1 MPIEV
6 DTAPLS
12 EAIIAR
18 ELATGANAS
27 SGTHAQHCANCGAAV
42 DKAYCP
48 ECGQNTHTHHSLL
61 HLVEELLHG
70 LLHFDTKA
78 WRTIPALMWRP
89 GELTRNYIDGQR
101 TRFVSPLAL
110 FLFLI
115 FLMFFV
121 FGFTSSSTDSQP
133 LVKQIN
139 SELNVSLT
147 DQRKSLKES
156 ETLLTSLAPDS
167 PQRVA
172 TEKKI
177 AKDKAEI
184 AGMEKILGSTK
195 NDRLNIPSPLTDNSP
210 ESVRKNLERNMPFL
224 AQPVVVNGV
233 SHALQNPDLALYK
246 FKNTLSKLAFLLVPI
261 SLPFLWLMFA
271 LRRQHSMFEHAV
283 FSLYSLSFMSIL
295 MMLCAVLGAV
305 DWYGLSTLLLTVIP
319 PIHMFRHL
327 RGTYQLGTMAT
338 LWRTIALLFV
348 ALISMMIFAVIAL
361 RFSM

>member
-1 MPIEV
+1 
-6 DTAPLS
+6 
-12 EAIIAR
+12 
-18 ELATGANAS
+18 
-27 SGTHAQHCANCGAAV
+27 
-42 DKAYCP
+42 
-48 ECGQNTHTHHSLL
+48 
-61 HLVEELLHG
+61 
-70 LLHFDTKA
+70 
-78 WRTIPALMWRP
+78 
-89 GELTRNYIDGQR
+89 
-101 TRFVSPLAL
+101 
-110 FLFLI
+110 
-115 FLMFFV
+115 MFFV

-167 PQRVA
+167 PQRIA

-210 ESVRKNLERNMPFL
+210 ESVRKNLERNVPFL

-283 FSLYSLSFMSIL
+283 FSVYSLSFMSIL